1 MAPRPVGCQSETRA
15 RAMIRRCRLNH
26 EYSRLCVT
34 RYYAAHE
41 ELQATTALMQAII
54 FDFDG
59 LIIDTEDTDCR
70 SWQELYAEL
79 GLRFPLDD
87 WCATVGTTIRFD
99 PFDELER
106 QLGRVLDRLA
116 LQEQRRSR

>member
-1 MAPRPVGCQSETRA
+1 MDQ
-15 RAMIRRCRLNH
+15 
-26 EYSRLCVT
+26 
-34 RYYAAHE
+34 
-41 ELQATTALMQAII
+41 MQAII

-70 SWQELYAEL
+70 AWQELYEEL
-79 GLRFPLDD
+79 GLLFPLDD

-106 QLGRVLDRLA
+106 QLGCVLDRVA
-116 LQEQRRSR
+116 MQEQRRSRHLEMVEELRPLPGVEAYMAEARALGLR